1 MNGMVWPPNPKGGL
15 LATSLGACV
24 VFVGLFVMLEE
35 EACPLTDDAPA
46 ELAEGPTEEAC
57 PLTDDAPAE
66 HEGSNSIEVAS
77 ASCLKAWSRSC
88 SILARSCSIWDI
100 FSSMTL

>member
-24 VFVGLFVMLEE
+24 VFVGLFVVLE
-35 EACPLTDDAPA
+35 
-46 ELAEGPTEEAC
+46 EEAC